1 MAEFVDNVVEKLDNS
16 IVADVAD
23 MIVAEFVH
31 DEIVDDTDVVVD
43 DDDVGEDSVDGTDD
57 GADHK
62 NNNQDD
68 RCVGM
73 YHNTGVN
80 VEVVK
85 IDGPS

>member
-1 MAEFVDNVVEKLDNS
+1 MADVVENV
-16 IVADVAD
+16 VADVAD

-31 DEIVDDTDVVVD
+31 D
-43 DDDVGEDSVDGTDD
+43 DDVGKESVDGTDD